1 MPMPTKP
8 KDEKFVSTSLT
19 LHPETLERLR
29 ARAKPGEPISAMLRT
44 IIKEWLD
51 KTEPGPDE
59 DDMNQKT

>member
-44 IIKEWLD
+44 IINEWLD
-51 KTEPGPDE
+51 KTETGANGLKV
-59 DDMNQKT
+59 NQKT